1 MLMDE
6 QRLIV
11 RILEGHA
18 EDYGYFLER
27 YGGEVFAIVSRLVPN
42 REDAEELTQD
52 AFVRAYSRLD
62 SFIGRS
68 SFSTWVCRIAYTVAV
83 SWLRKKRIKYL
94 SIDDHPH
101 ASDAEVDEVLDDE
114 SRLDELRHAISLL
127 RPDEQMLLELYY
139 FESRPLADIAYI
151 LDVEPGTIATRL
163 HRIRRKLYSLMK
175 HGKANK

>member
-1 MLMDE
+1 MDE

-68 SFSTWVCRIAYTVAV
+68 SFSTWVCRIAYTVTV

-94 SIDDHPH
+94 SIEDHPH

-114 SRLDELRHAISLL
+114 SRLEDLRGAISLL
-127 RPDEQMLLELYY
+127 RPDEQMLLELFY

>member
-1 MLMDE
+1 MDE

-114 SRLDELRHAISLL
+114 SRLEDLREAISLL
-127 RPDEQMLLELYY
+127 RPDEQMLLELFY

>member
-1 MLMDE
+1 MDE
-6 QRLIV
+6 QRLIA
-11 RILEGHA
+11 RILDGH
-18 EDYGYFLER
+18 ESDYGYFLER

-52 AFVRAYSRLD
+52 TFVRAYRRLETF
-62 SFIGRS
+62 SCRS
-68 SFSTWVCRIAYTVAV
+68 SFSTWVCRIAYTTSV

-94 SIDDHPH
+94 SIEDRPNL
-101 ASDAEVDEVLDDE
+101 SDREVDEVLDDE
-114 SRLDELRHAISLL
+114 SRLVDLQRAIALL
-127 RPDEQMLLELYY
+127 KPDEQLILELFY

-175 HGKANK
+175 HGTEH

>member
-11 RILEGHA
+11 RILDGHA

-94 SIDDHPH
+94 NIDDHPH
-101 ASDAEVDEVLDDE
+101 ASDDEVDEVLDDE
-114 SRLDELRHAISLL
+114 SRLDDLRGAISLL
-127 RPDEQMLLELYY
+127 RPDEQLLLELFY
-139 FESRPLADIAYI
+139 FESRPMADIAYI

-163 HRIRRKLYSLMK
+163 HRIRRKLYSIMK
-175 HGKANK
+175 HGKVSK

>member
-52 AFVRAYSRLD
+52 AFVRAYSHLD

-101 ASDAEVDEVLDDE
+101 ASDTEVDEVLDDE
-114 SRLDELRHAISLL
+114 SRLEDLRGAISLL
-127 RPDEQMLLELYY
+127 RPDEQMLLELFY

>member
-1 MLMDE
+1 MDE
-6 QRLIV
+6 QRLIA
-11 RILEGHA
+11 RILDGH
-18 EDYGYFLER
+18 ESDYGYFLER

-52 AFVRAYSRLD
+52 AFVRAYNRLD
-62 SFIGRS
+62 SFVGRS
-68 SFSTWVCRIAYTVAV
+68 SFSTWVCRIAYTTTV

-94 SIDDHPH
+94 SIEDRQGL
-101 ASDAEVDEVLDDE
+101 SDREVDEVLDDE
-114 SRLDELRHAISLL
+114 SRIDNLRQAIALL

-175 HGKANK
+175 HGTTD

>member
-114 SRLDELRHAISLL
+114 SRLEDLREAISLL
-127 RPDEQMLLELYY
+127 RPDEQMLLELFY

>member
-11 RILEGHA
+11 RILDGHA

-114 SRLDELRHAISLL
+114 SRLEDLREAISLL
-127 RPDEQMLLELYY
+127 RPDEQMLLELFY

>member
-11 RILEGHA
+11 RILDGHA

-127 RPDEQMLLELYY
+127 RPDEQMLLELFY

>member
-1 MLMDE
+1 MDE
-6 QRLIV
+6 QRLIA
-11 RILEGHA
+11 RILDGH
-18 EDYGYFLER
+18 ESDYGYFLER

-68 SFSTWVCRIAYTVAV
+68 SFSTWVCRIAYTTTV
-83 SWLRKKRIKYL
+83 SWLRKKRVKYL
-94 SIDDHPH
+94 SIEDRQSL
-101 ASDAEVDEVLDDE
+101 SDREVDEVLDDE
-114 SRLDELRHAISLL
+114 SRLDELQRAIALL

-139 FESRPLADIAYI
+139 FESRPIADIAYI

-163 HRIRRKLYSLMK
+163 HRIRRKLYSMISRK
-175 HGKANK
+175 

>member
-6 QRLIV
+6 QRLIA
-11 RILEGHA
+11 RILDGHA

-27 YGGEVFAIVSRLVPN
+27 CGGEVFAIVSRLVPN

-94 SIDDHPH
+94 SIDDLPH
-101 ASDAEVDEVLDDE
+101 VSDAEVDEALDDE
-114 SRLDELRHAISLL
+114 SRLDDLRHAISLL
-127 RPDEQMLLELYY
+127 KPDEQMLLELFY

-151 LDVEPGTIATRL
+151 LDVQPGTIATRL

-175 HGKANK
+175 HGTTD

>member
-11 RILEGHA
+11 RILDGHA

-27 YGGEVFAIVSRLVPN
+27 YGGEVFAIVSRLVLN

-94 SIDDHPH
+94 NIDDHPH
-101 ASDAEVDEVLDDE
+101 ASDDEVDEVLDDE

-127 RPDEQMLLELYY
+127 RPDEQLLLELFY

-163 HRIRRKLYSLMK
+163 HRIRRKLYSIMK
-175 HGKANK
+175 HGKVSK

>member
-6 QRLIV
+6 QRLIA
-11 RILEGHA
+11 RILDGHA

-114 SRLDELRHAISLL
+114 SRLEDLRRAISLL
-127 RPDEQMLLELYY
+127 RPDEQMLLELFY

>member
-1 MLMDE
+1 MDE
-6 QRLIV
+6 QRLIA
-11 RILEGHA
+11 RILDGH
-18 EDYGYFLER
+18 ESDYGYFLER

-52 AFVRAYSRLD
+52 TFVRAYRRLETF
-62 SFIGRS
+62 SCRS
-68 SFSTWVCRIAYTVAV
+68 SFSTWVCRIAYTTSV

-94 SIDDHPH
+94 SIEDKPYL
-101 ASDAEVDEVLDDE
+101 SDREVDEVLEDE
-114 SRLDELRHAISLL
+114 SRLDELQRAVALL
-127 RPDEQMLLELYY
+127 KPDEQLILELFY

-175 HGKANK
+175 HGTTH

>member
-1 MLMDE
+1 MDE
-6 QRLIV
+6 QRLIA
-11 RILEGHA
+11 RILDGH
-18 EDYGYFLER
+18 ESDYGYFLER

-52 AFVRAYSRLD
+52 TFVRAYSRLD

-68 SFSTWVCRIAYTVAV
+68 SFSTWVCRIAYTTTV

-94 SIDDHPH
+94 SIEEKQGL
-101 ASDAEVDEVLDDE
+101 SDKEVDEALDDE
-114 SRLDELRHAISLL
+114 SRLDELREAIALL

-139 FESRPLADIAYI
+139 FESRPMADIAYI

-163 HRIRRKLYSLMK
+163 HRIRRKLYSMISRK
-175 HGKANK
+175 

>member
-1 MLMDE
+1 MDE

-114 SRLDELRHAISLL
+114 SRLEDLRGAISLL
-127 RPDEQMLLELYY
+127 RPDEQMLLELFY

>member
-11 RILEGHA
+11 RILDGHA

-27 YGGEVFAIVSRLVPN
+27 YGGEVFAIVSRLVLN

-94 SIDDHPH
+94 NIDDHPH

-114 SRLDELRHAISLL
+114 SRLDDLRGAISLL
-127 RPDEQMLLELYY
+127 RPDEQLLLELFY

-163 HRIRRKLYSLMK
+163 HRIRRKLYSIMK
-175 HGKANK
+175 HGKVSK

>member
-11 RILEGHA
+11 RILDGHA

-83 SWLRKKRIKYL
+83 SWLRKKRIRYL
-94 SIDDHPH
+94 NIDDHPH
-101 ASDAEVDEVLDDE
+101 ASDAEVDEVLDNE
-114 SRLDELRHAISLL
+114 SRLDELREAIALL
-127 RPDEQMLLELYY
+127 RPDEQMLLELFY

-163 HRIRRKLYSLMK
+163 HRVRRKLYSIMK
-175 HGKANK
+175 HGTTH

>member
-1 MLMDE
+1 MDE
-6 QRLIV
+6 QRLIA
-11 RILEGHA
+11 RILDGHA

-94 SIDDHPH
+94 SIEDHPH

-114 SRLDELRHAISLL
+114 SRLEDLREIGRAH
-127 RPDEQMLLELYY
+127 
-139 FESRPLADIAYI
+139 
-151 LDVEPGTIATRL
+151 V
-163 HRIRRKLYSLMK
+163 
-175 HGKANK
+175 

>member
-94 SIDDHPH
+94 SIEDHPH

-114 SRLDELRHAISLL
+114 SRLEDLREAISLL
-127 RPDEQMLLELYY
+127 RPDEQMLLELFY

>member
-68 SFSTWVCRIAYTVAV
+68 SFSTWVCRIAYTIAV

-114 SRLDELRHAISLL
+114 SRLEDLREAISLL
-127 RPDEQMLLELYY
+127 RPDEQLLLELFY

>member
-83 SWLRKKRIKYL
+83 SWLRKKRIRYL

-114 SRLDELRHAISLL
+114 SRLEDLREAISLL
-127 RPDEQMLLELYY
+127 RPDEQMLLELFY